1 MKWQFN
7 VPMGTTSISLNAEII
22 CNSHQMEQIKV
33 TGKNVNIT
41 ILGNR
46 PLIEAIERPY
56 KIAVSWRII
65 QGEMNDTK
73 LLNQITQ
80 SVEEFI
86 KKNAAQKNVA
96 MFKEVRKT
104 A

>member
-7 VPMGTTSISLNAEII
+7 VPNGTTSISLNAEII
-22 CNSHQMEQIKV
+22 CNSPQMEQIKV

-56 KIAVSWRII
+56 PIPVSWRVI
-65 QGEMNDTK
+65 QGEINDSK
-73 LLNQITQ
+73 LLNLVTQ
-80 SVEEFI
+80 SVEDYI